1 MMLKKLVS
9 SLKKKRGSRRLI
21 ELHEKIIDESNKFDR
36 KYYLKKYPEVDSK
49 NPIKFYLTKGVE
61 LGHNPSSWFDS
72 TWYLENYTDVK
83 VTQINPFVHYI
94 LFGKSEGRK
103 PNKKQ
108 YDAWLKQRLRNIKTS
123 VVENLWGGYSK
134 PALRVL
140 ENCYSDSR
148 EPKRLKFFTAWHA
161 ARWYYFSENY
171 KKALQLSSFIRSL
184 GGEYLLDKT
193 VVLMHSFCLMQMN
206 QSQQAEQILREYL
219 DIMPDDADAL
229 LSMANLYNERSEKL
243 SWINKAFEKN
253 GFSGIDLKS
262 NGQSLDFTSLH
273 GDASTINDPRLVS
286 VIIPTFNAELR
297 IKIAVESL
305 LNQSWGNIEVIVVD
319 DCSTD
324 STVKSVK
331 QLMQLDS
338 RVKLVEQKQNAGA
351 YVARNAGLKVAK
363 GDFITTHD
371 SDDWSHPQKIASQV
385 AYLDSMP
392 KVKGVSTFWVRASSN
407 LHFRHNWRLNERLI
421 HWSHSSFLFRKE
433 VMLDIG
439 YWDSVIAGGDT
450 EFIWRVQARYGKS
463 AFIRIHSEVPLAI
476 ALDDEGSLTRNKATH
491 IKTIH
496 NGMRHVYREG
506 HLWWH
511 KKNKNSLNISD
522 YADRPFPAPQTILKR
537 GDNEVSADLLVVS
550 DFSLGRFSQEQ
561 FDLLLE
567 HAKNGVSIVLYHI
580 PQFGKSVKQLSS
592 KFYILLAE
600 KNISV
605 CVFGMKAKSR
615 STLFLNEM
623 LLKHVPD
630 QLVEVITQNVLISVK
645 ENSEISSNDVR
656 GFLPHSQDYTI
667 SLVYSDELASLSII

>member
-1 MMLKKLVS
+1 MS
-9 SLKKKRGSRRLI
+9 SLKQKRGSGRLI
-21 ELHEKIIDESNKFDR
+21 ELHEKIIDDSNKFDR
-36 KYYLKKYPEVDSK
+36 KYYLKKYPEADSK
-49 NPIKFYLTKGVE
+49 NPIKFYLTKGAE
-61 LGHNPSSWFDS
+61 LGHNPSSWFDT

-103 PNKKQ
+103 PNKRQ
-108 YDAWLKQRLRNIKTS
+108 HDAWLKKRIRSIKTS

-134 PALRVL
+134 PALKVL

-148 EPKRLKFFTAWHA
+148 EATRLRFFTAWHA

-171 KKALQLSSFIRSL
+171 KKALELSHFIRSL
-184 GGEYLLDKT
+184 GEEYLLDKT
-193 VVLMHSFCLMQMN
+193 VVLMHSFCLMQLN
-206 QSQQAEQILREYL
+206 LNQQAEEVLREYL
-219 DIMPDDADAL
+219 NIMPDDADAL
-229 LSMANLYNERSEKL
+229 LSMSNLYHERSEKL

-253 GFSGIDLKS
+253 GFRGIDLKGD
-262 NGQSLDFTSLH
+262 GQSIDFRSLH
-273 GDASTINDPRLVS
+273 GDATTISDPRRVS

-297 IKIAVESL
+297 IKVAVESL
-305 LNQSWGNIEVIVVD
+305 LKQSWSNIEVIVVD

-324 STVKSVK
+324 NTVKSVK

-407 LHFRHNWRLNERLI
+407 LQFQHNWRLNERLI

-433 VMLDIG
+433 VLSDIG
-439 YWDSVIAGGDT
+439 YWDNVIAGGDT
-450 EFIWRVQARYGKS
+450 EFIWRVQARYGKW
-463 AFIRIHSEVPLAI
+463 AFKRIHSEVPMAI

-491 IKTIH
+491 IKTMH
-496 NGMRHVYREG
+496 NGMRHIYREG
-506 HLWWH
+506 CQWWH
-511 KKNKNSLNISD
+511 KKNKNSLNISN
-522 YADRPFPAPQTILKR
+522 YVDRPFPAPQTMLKR
-537 GDNEVSADLLVVS
+537 GDNEVAADFLAVS
-550 DFSLGRFSQEQ
+550 DFSLGRFSQAQ

-567 HAKNGVSIVLYHI
+567 HSKNGMSIVLYHI
-580 PQFGKSVKQLSS
+580 PQFGKSVKPLSS
-592 KFYILLAE
+592 KFYSLLME

-605 CVFGMKAKSR
+605 CVFGMKVNSR
-615 STLFLNEM
+615 NTLFLNEM

-630 QLVEVITQNVLISVK
+630 QLVEVLTQNVLISVK
-645 ENSEISSNDVR
+645 ENSEIGSNDVR
-656 GFLPHSQDYTI
+656 GFLPHNQDYNT
-667 SLVYSDELASLSII
+667 SLVYFDELTSLSII